1 MSEQSYTA
9 PPSAALTRSDAV
21 QVRPAMRAA
30 AWVLLVG
37 GLIAFAGVSLPI
49 VGRWADASGHPDQQ
63 VAIALSDPSQFRLA
77 FAGMGVGFAV
87 MGVAL
92 VMWARIV
99 ARLRGARWATVAL
112 AGGAVAGF
120 GGVVLCFDYSI
131 APLVALEQTA
141 GGGSIHAAA
150 DLIGFLGLTLGFVV
164 LGVANW
170 WGPAPAW
177 AGIVF
182 ALFGLAGIAF
192 FPAFYIFGAILF
204 GLFCV
209 FWFRRSW
216 RPKVR

>member
-9 PPSAALTRSDAV
+9 LPSAALTRSDAV

-30 AWVLLVG
+30 AWVLLLG
-37 GLIAFAGVSLPI
+37 GLIAFAGVSRPI
-49 VGRWADASGHPDQQ
+49 VGEWANASGHPNRQ
-63 VAIALSDPSQFRLA
+63 VAIALSDPSQFRLGW
-77 FAGMGVGFAV
+77 AGMGVGFAG

-92 VMWARIV
+92 VMWARGV
-99 ARLRGARWATVAL
+99 ARLRRARWATVAL
-112 AGGAVAGF
+112 ASGAVAGF
-120 GGVVLCFDYSI
+120 GGVVLGLHRSI
-131 APLVALEQTA
+131 GPLVALEQTA
-141 GGGSIHAAA
+141 AGSNIHGAA
-150 DLIGFLGLTLGFVV
+150 DVIGFLGLMLGFVV

-170 WGPAPAW
+170 WGPAPRVG
-177 AGIVF
+177 GIVF
-182 ALFGLAGIAF
+182 ALFGLAGVVL

>member
-9 PPSAALTRSDAV
+9 LPSAALTRSDAV
-21 QVRPAMRAA
+21 QVRPAIRAA

-37 GLIAFAGVSLPI
+37 GLIAFAGVSRPI
-49 VGRWADASGHPDQQ
+49 VGEWADASGHPDQQ

-77 FAGMGVGFAV
+77 FAGMGVGFAGI
-87 MGVAL
+87 GVAL
-92 VMWARIV
+92 VMWARGV
-99 ARLRGARWATVAL
+99 ARLRRAPWATVAL
-112 AGGAVAGF
+112 ASGAVAGF
-120 GGVVLCFDYSI
+120 GGVVLCLHRSI

-141 GGGSIHAAA
+141 AGGNIHEAASV
-150 DLIGFLGLTLGFVV
+150 IGFLGLTLGFVV

-182 ALFGLAGIAF
+182 ALFGLAGF
-192 FPAFYIFGAILF
+192 VLFPAFHIFGAILF

>member
-9 PPSAALTRSDAV
+9 RPSAALTRSDAV
-21 QVRPAMRAA
+21 QVRPGMRAA

-37 GLIAFAGVSLPI
+37 GLIAFAGVSRPI
-49 VGRWADASGHPDQQ
+49 VGEWADASGHPDQQ
-63 VAIALSDPSQFRLA
+63 VAIALSDPSQFRLG
-77 FAGMGVGFAV
+77 FAG

-92 VMWARIV
+92 VMWARGV
-99 ARLRGARWATVAL
+99 ARLRRSRWATVAL
-112 AGGAVAGF
+112 ASGAVAGF
-120 GGVVLCFDYSI
+120 GGVVLCLNRSI

-141 GGGSIHAAA
+141 AGGSIHAAA
-150 DLIGFLGLTLGFVV
+150 DVIGFLGLTLGFVV

-182 ALFGLAGIAF
+182 ALFGLAGF
-192 FPAFYIFGAILF
+192 VLFPAFYIFGAILF

-209 FWFRRSW
+209 VWFRRSW

>member
-9 PPSAALTRSDAV
+9 FPSAALTRSDAM
-21 QVRPAMRAA
+21 QVRPGMRAA

-37 GLIAFAGVSLPI
+37 GLIAFAGVSRPI
-49 VGRWADASGHPDQQ
+49 VGEWADASGHPDQQ
-63 VAIALSDPSQFRLA
+63 VAIALSDPSQFRLG
-77 FAGMGVGFAV
+77 FAGMGVGFAG

-92 VMWARIV
+92 VMWARGV
-99 ARLRGARWATVAL
+99 ARLRRARWATVAL
-112 AGGAVAGF
+112 ASGAVAGF
-120 GGVVLCFDYSI
+120 GGVVLCLNRSI

-141 GGGSIHAAA
+141 AGGSIHAAA
-150 DLIGFLGLTLGFVV
+150 DVIGFLGLTLGFVV

-182 ALFGLAGIAF
+182 ALFGLAGF
-192 FPAFYIFGAILF
+192 VLFPAFYIFGAIFF